1 MEVRKKGK
9 YRFLKD
15 WVNRGSLSIGTIP
28 KGTIVEITQ
37 IDERV
42 HKVISS
48 DFADWMYWDLP
59 VEPVVQD
66 GPKEGMKKEEYHR
79 REDAIQQKY
88 LDKLNAL
95 KKEYMMANKKYS
107 IGDVIES
114 YSYIIEVDNI
124 TVSNMFIYP
133 TAVYHGQVLNKDL
146 TPSKKGTRFFIV
158 ENNVTKH
165 HKRVVKS

>member
-1 MEVRKKGK
+1 
-9 YRFLKD
+9 
-15 WVNRGSLSIGTIP
+15 
-28 KGTIVEITQ
+28 
-37 IDERV
+37 
-42 HKVISS
+42 
-48 DFADWMYWDLP
+48 
-59 VEPVVQD
+59 
-66 GPKEGMKKEEYHR
+66 MKKEEYHR